1 MCVRGNILLSR
12 GGEEV
17 NGEGG
22 AWLRG
27 GGERGKVEEGMGRS
41 NNLSG

>member
-22 AWLRG
+22 AWLRRGEG
-27 GGERGKVEEGMGRS
+27 GAGEGKGGRRDGEEE
-41 NNLSG
+41 

>member
-27 GGERGKVEEGMGRS
+27 GGGGGEGKGGRREGGEE
-41 NNLSG
+41 